1 MAQITTTLS
10 TLPEPPYKG
19 VDLGASFV
27 SKAESFRYALKYTFS
42 VQLNAIIDEVN
53 VVRDEINDFQSSA
66 SNSAAQA
73 LNYSNSALS
82 YSDSALGYRNTAL
95 TYQTGAQSAYNSTR
109 SLVNNLVIPISA
121 TYTYTEVDAKFVSE
135 TENFLNFKIGE

>member
-42 VQLNAIIDEVN
+42 VQLNAIIDEIN
-53 VVRDEINDFQSSA
+53 EVRDEVDGFQSSA
-66 SNSAAQA
+66 SNSVAQA
-73 LNYSNSALS
+73 LNYSN
-82 YSDSALGYRNTAL
+82 SALGYRNTAL
-95 TYQTGAQSAYNSTR
+95 TYQTGAQSAYNSTL
-109 SLVNNLVIPISA
+109 SLVNNLVIPTSA
-121 TYTYTEVDAKFVSE
+121 TYTYGEADARFISE